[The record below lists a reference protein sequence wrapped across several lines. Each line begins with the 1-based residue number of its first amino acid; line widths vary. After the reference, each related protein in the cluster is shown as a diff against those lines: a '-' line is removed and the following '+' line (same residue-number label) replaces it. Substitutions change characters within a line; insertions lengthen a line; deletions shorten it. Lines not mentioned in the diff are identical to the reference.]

1 MGTIQEKKLRE
12 PDQPKEHQGTNLVS
26 LANNWVDRLLGIA
39 ADEVLN
45 PGEALPTSDNPA
57 QALKRC
63 ADAMRV
69 SAVDEE
75 TGMVDYDA
83 LARSQAYVD
92 FRLLTRSLPLCTL
105 ADMGDRD
112 GQMVFWINLYNAL
125 ILDAV
130 VSYGVRGSL
139 QKQLGIFR
147 RAAYNVG
154 GMRFSADDIENGVLR
169 GNRRNPMLPIVPF
182 GRSDPRLGMAITSL
196 DPRLHFALV
205 CGARS
210 CPPIAF
216 YDEAKLDQQLESAG
230 HNFINAGGAEFD
242 ETSNTLHLSR
252 IFGWYQKDFGGR
264 RGVIELIKQCTRN
277 GELRSA
283 LEAGGVRIKYAPYD
297 WSLNTA

>member
-1 MGTIQEKKLRE
+1 
-12 PDQPKEHQGTNLVS
+12 
-26 LANNWVDRLLGIA
+26 
-39 ADEVLN
+39 
-45 PGEALPTSDNPA
+45 
-57 QALKRC
+57 
-63 ADAMRV
+63 
-69 SAVDEE
+69 
-75 TGMVDYDA
+75 
-83 LARSQAYVD
+83 
-92 FRLLTRSLPLCTL
+92 
-105 ADMGDRD
+105 
-112 GQMVFWINLYNAL
+112 
-125 ILDAV
+125 
-130 VSYGVRGSL
+130 
-139 QKQLGIFR
+139 
-147 RAAYNVG
+147 
-154 GMRFSADDIENGVLR
+154 MRFSADDIENGVLR

-182 GRSDPRLGMAITSL
+182 GRGDPRLGMAITSL

-216 YDEAKLDQQLESAG
+216 YDEAKLDEQLESAC

>member
-154 GMRFSADDIENGVLR
+154 GMRFSA
-169 GNRRNPMLPIVPF
+169 
-182 GRSDPRLGMAITSL
+182 
-196 DPRLHFALV
+196 LV